1 MTLVLQRRDLRRHD
15 SSRQSGGLRPLF
27 GRFRSAAVSV
37 LCALALLSAAG
48 RGAAAQTTGTVT
60 GVVTSREAAAPLEGV
75 RVAIDGTAIGT
86 VTDARG
92 AFRIAG
98 VPAGEVVVSAEVI
111 GHEVVRRTVTVR
123 AGATVEVELS
133 LDVAAVPL
141 GGMVVTASGEAE
153 RKAETA
159 ATIGVVGGEEIRET
173 RPAHPSEIMNRIAG
187 VWVNVTGGEGHMTS
201 IRQPK
206 TTNPVYLYLENGVP
220 TRSTGFFNHNALYEI
235 NVPQA
240 ERIEV
245 VKGPASALY
254 GSDAIGGVV
263 NVVTPLPREEGVD
276 ASAEGGANGFAR
288 LLASGT
294 MLGARDGVRA
304 ELNLTRTDGWR
315 SGTAYDR
322 QTGTLHWDR
331 DLSATSKLRTIA
343 SFSRIDQSTAGSSA
357 ISFDDYQA
365 APTINY
371 TPISYRKVEAF
382 RLSSAWDRLAGST
395 LFSVTPFAR
404 WNRMEMLPN
413 WSLTY
418 DPAISETGHASVG
431 ALLKARHD
439 FGPMRA
445 RIIAGADLDYSPGSH
460 FERAVSP
467 TRDGKIFR
475 SYTEGDPLYDYD
487 VTFWAVSPY
496 VQAEASPVDRVRVT
510 AGLRFDV
517 LGYDYDNTLGA
528 LATGQH
534 RRPASTAVDYTHASP
549 KLGVTVDIAP
559 WLNTFAAYGHGFRA
573 PSEGQL
579 FRQGGAVNTIGLE
592 PVKADNYEAGLRGR
606 AFGLVDFEASAYHM
620 TKTDDILSFTRA
632 DGSTE
637 TVNAGETLHR
647 GIELAAG
654 ANAGDALRIDV
665 AWSWMSHEYE
675 AWQPR
680 SDVDYSGNDM
690 EDAPDQ
696 VGNIALRYTPA
707 FLRGAS
713 VGLEWQRLGEYWM
726 DPANTVRYPGHDLL
740 NLRASVPV
748 LDRVTLFGR
757 VMNLMDDRYAESA
770 GFTSARGEEYAPG
783 MPRSVY
789 IGVEYR

>member
-1 MTLVLQRRDLRRHD
+1 MPHIVHW
-15 SSRQSGGLRPLF
+15 
-27 GRFRSAAVSV
+27 RSARPQGSSSARARRAGPLRSTAPTV
-37 LCALALLSAAG
+37 LLYALALVFVAAG
-48 RGAAAQTTGTVT
+48 AAWAQTTGTIAGT
-60 GVVTSREAAAPLEGV
+60 VTSHEAAAPLEGV
-75 RVAIDGTAIGT
+75 RVIVDGTAFGA

-92 AFRIAG
+92 AFRISG
-98 VPAGEVVVSAEVI
+98 VPAGDAVVYADVLGREPA
-111 GHEVVRRTVTVR
+111 RRNVTVR
-123 AGATVEVELS
+123 AGATIVVELS

-159 ATIGVVGGEEIRET
+159 ATIGVVGAEEIRQT
-173 RPAHPSEIMNRIAG
+173 RPSHPSEIMNRVAG
-187 VWVNVTGGEGHMTS
+187 VWVNVTGGEGHMTA

-254 GSDAIGGVV
+254 GSDAIGGVI
-263 NVVTPLPREEGVD
+263 NVVTPEPENEGIE
-276 ASAEGGANGFAR
+276 ATAEGGANGFGR

-322 QTGTLHWDR
+322 QTGTLSWDR
-331 DLSATSKLRTIA
+331 DLSATSKLRTVA

-357 ISFDDYQA
+357 ISFDDYQST
-365 APTINY
+365 PTINY
-371 TPISYRKVEAF
+371 TPISYRMVEAF

-395 LFSVTPFAR
+395 LLSVTPFAR

-431 ALLKARHD
+431 ALLKARRD
-439 FGPMRA
+439 FGPLRA
-445 RIIAGADLDYSPGSH
+445 RIIAGTDIDYSPGGH
-460 FERAVSP
+460 FERAVTP
-467 TRDGKIFR
+467 TRDGKIFE

-487 VTFWAVSPY
+487 VTFWAISPY

-517 LGYDYDNTLGA
+517 LGYDYDNTLGT
-528 LATGQH
+528 LDTGRH
-534 RRPASTAVDYTHASP
+534 RRPASTSVDYTHASP
-549 KLGVTVDIAP
+549 KLGVTVDVTS
-559 WLNTFAAYGHGFRA
+559 WLNAFAGYGHGFRA

-579 FRQGGAVNTIGLE
+579 FRQGSAANTIGLE
-592 PVKADNYEAGLRGR
+592 PVKADNYETGVR
-606 AFGLVDFEASAYHM
+606 ARLLDRVAVEASAYHM
-620 TKTDDILSFTRA
+620 TKSDDILSFTRA
-632 DGSTE
+632 DGSAE

-654 ANAGDALRIDV
+654 TDIADALRIDV

-675 AWQPR
+675 VWQPR
-680 SDVDYSGNDM
+680 TDVDYSGNDM

-696 VGNIALRYTPA
+696 VGNVALRYTPA

-713 VGLEWQRLGEYWM
+713 LGVEWQRIGHYWM

-748 LDRVTLFGR
+748 LDRVTIFGR
-757 VMNLMDDRYAESA
+757 LMNATDERYAESA
-770 GFTSARGEEYAPG
+770 AYTAARGEEYAPG
-783 MPRSVY
+783 MPRSLY
-789 IGVEYR
+789 IGVQYR